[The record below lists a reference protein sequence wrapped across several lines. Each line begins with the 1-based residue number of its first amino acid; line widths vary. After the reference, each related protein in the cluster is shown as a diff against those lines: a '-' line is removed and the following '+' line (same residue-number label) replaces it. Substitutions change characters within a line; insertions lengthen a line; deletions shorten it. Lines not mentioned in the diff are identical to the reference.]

1 MKTIYYY
8 ETFVGLDKILNHIQ
22 DVDVIIISSI
32 HFGDNKIYLN
42 DNIPND
48 NIFDQLWLET
58 KKAYVQGCK
67 IMLMVGGA
75 GGAYKQ
81 LFSDFQTYY
90 PLLRD
95 LIKEKDWISGIDID
109 VEENTSIENIQML
122 IRNLVNDFG
131 DGFTITMA
139 PIASSLINDG
149 SSISGI
155 NYKTLFQSNE
165 GKYISWFNT
174 QCYDSFS
181 INTYESIVK
190 NGYSPEKVVMGM
202 ESGQFD
208 SESFKGAIKTIQ
220 ELYKKYPKFGGV
232 YDWEYLNAPPDKND
246 PSQWAYL
253 IKSLY
258 N

>member
-8 ETFVGLDKILNHIQ
+8 QTFVGLDKILNHIQ

-149 SSISGI
+149 SSISGF
-155 NYKTLFQSNE
+155 NYKTLFKSNE
-165 GKYISWFNT
+165 
-174 QCYDSFS
+174 
-181 INTYESIVK
+181 
-190 NGYSPEKVVMGM
+190 
-202 ESGQFD
+202 
-208 SESFKGAIKTIQ
+208 
-220 ELYKKYPKFGGV
+220 
-232 YDWEYLNAPPDKND
+232 
-246 PSQWAYL
+246 
-253 IKSLY
+253 
-258 N
+258 